1 MADGKNERER
11 QEKKREVSERERMG
25 MVELVK
31 GMERWREERE
41 RLWEGKRPV
50 WCSRVDWLV

>member
-11 QEKKREVSERERMG
+11 QEKKREVSERGRMG
-25 MVELVK
+25 KVELVK

-41 RLWEGKRPV
+41 REREIVGGEEAR
-50 WCSRVDWLV
+50 LVQPC